1 MSRSP
6 ITHAA
11 ALKALSDLYAA
22 VVSPDMGQADLQ
34 AALDRADHVLV
45 STWHADPASLY
56 CAAKQAKEAAR
67 AKLKA
72 SKRKA

>member
-11 ALKALSDLYAA
+11 ALKALSDLYSA
-22 VVSPDMGQADLQ
+22 VVSPDKGQADLQ

-45 STWHADPASLY
+45 STWHADPSSL
-56 CAAKQAKEAAR
+56 
-67 AKLKA
+67 
-72 SKRKA
+72 

>member
-1 MSRSP
+1 MSMSP

-11 ALKALSDLYAA
+11 ALKALTDLYDA
-22 VVSPDMGQADLQ
+22 VLSPYKTQADLAAAVRQ
-34 AALDRADHVLV
+34 AHGVISATHN
-45 STWHADPASLY
+45 ADPASLY

-72 SKRKA
+72 SRRKA